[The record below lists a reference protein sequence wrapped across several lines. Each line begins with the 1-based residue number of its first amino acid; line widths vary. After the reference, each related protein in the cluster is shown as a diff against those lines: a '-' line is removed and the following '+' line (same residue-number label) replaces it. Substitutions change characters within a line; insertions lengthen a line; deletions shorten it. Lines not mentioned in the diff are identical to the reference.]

1 VIQEEELSREQMI
14 QRGYVVPW
22 EDFFGMFD
30 TNRNGQLTPE
40 EMRSGAERV
49 NRMLELKPHEVQSH
63 LEHMLGIKSFGGA
76 QGYNFQ
82 GEFGKYMAPGS
93 QGGHGLGY
101 HQNWNHV

>member
-1 VIQEEELSREQMI
+1 VIQEQEFTREQMI
-14 QRGYVVPW
+14 QHGYVVPW
-22 EDFFGMFD
+22 EDFFNMFD
-30 TNRNGQLTPE
+30 SNRNGQLTPE
-40 EMRSGAERV
+40 EMKAGAERV

-76 QGYNFQ
+76 KGYNYQ

>member
-1 VIQEEELSREQMI
+1 MGGGVVVAEQEYSREDMLSM
-14 QRGYVVPW
+14 GYLLT
-22 EDFFGMFD
+22 FD
-30 TNRNGQLTPE
+30 QYIGGLSPE
-40 EMRSGAERV
+40 ETRAGAEKI

-63 LEHMLGIKSFGGA
+63 LEHVLGIRSFGGA

-101 HQNWNHV
+101 HQNWNHA